1 VCILRGMSED
11 KDEWDIDPRRHS
23 LFALTL
29 AAVFPEWSSKKIARW
44 LDLNPRSLQRM
55 LGKGPDSP
63 PIPDRVKK
71 QAGEMADRVRD
82 ARLAEHLDDFIASMR
97 SQGIDD
103 DVIAAWLSSRH
114 KRLVDRDIE

>member
-1 VCILRGMSED
+1 MSDD
-11 KDEWDIDPRRHS
+11 KDDWDIDPSKHS

-29 AAVFPEWSSKKIARW
+29 AAVFPAWSSKKIARW

-55 LGKGPDSP
+55 LAKGTDAP

-82 ARLAEHLDDFIASMR
+82 ARLAERLDEFIADMR
-97 SQGIDD
+97 AHGIDD